1 MTLHETL
8 SHIVNEFHFLGDFAR
23 VQAEE
28 ILMHFTGYSR
38 MELML
43 RGGEVIDSATLDTI
57 QSVVKRRISGEP
69 LQYILGTAYFY
80 SREFRVNPDVLIPRP
95 DTEIL
100 IEQVLKHEL
109 GTTARFA
116 DIGTGSGII
125 ACILTEERPSWT
137 AVAVDISAKALRT
150 AIINSRTAIRFV
162 CADLLNAI
170 KGEHQFDFIVSNPP
184 YIPLDEY
191 THLDIS
197 VKNHEPASAL
207 TDNAD
212 GLGFYRYFAQQAHN
226 WIRTDGS
233 FYCEIGYNQGDAV
246 KALFCQNGWRDV
258 QLVRDL
264 GGNDRVIC
272 AIVPAAEDLGF

>member
-8 SHIVNEFHFLGDFAR
+8 SHIANELHFLDDFAR

-38 MELML
+38 TELML
-43 RGGEVIDSATLDTI
+43 RGRDVIDSATLDTI
-57 QSVVKRRISGEP
+57 KSVVKRRISGEP
-69 LQYILGTAYFY
+69 LQYILGSAYFY
-80 SREFRVNPDVLIPRP
+80 SREFKVNPDVLIPRP

-100 IEQVLKHEL
+100 IEQVLKHESQ
-109 GTTARFA
+109 TTARFA

-125 ACILTEERPSWT
+125 ACILTEERPSWS

-150 AIINSRTAIRFV
+150 AIINSSTTILFI
-162 CADLLNAI
+162 CADLLDAI
-170 KGEHQFDFIVSNPP
+170 KREYQFDFIVSNPP
-184 YIPLDEY
+184 YISLDEY
-191 THLDIS
+191 ATLDIS
-197 VKNHEPASAL
+197 VKHHEPTGAL

-212 GLGFYRYFAQQAHN
+212 GLGFYRYFAQLAHN
-226 WIRTDGS
+226 WIRNDGN

-246 KALFCQNGWRDV
+246 KTLFCQNGWRDV

-264 GGNDRVIC
+264 GSKDRVIC
-272 AIVPAAEDLGF
+272 AKVPLK

>member
-8 SHIVNEFHFLGDFAR
+8 SYIVKELHFLGDFAQ

-38 MELML
+38 TELFL
-43 RGGEVIDSATLDTI
+43 RGGEEISKEVTDKIDDI
-57 QSVVKRRISGEP
+57 VKRRISGEP

-80 SREFRVNPDVLIPRP
+80 SREFKVNPDVLIPRP

-100 IEQVLKHEL
+100 IEQILKHEPNNEV
-109 GTTARFA
+109 RFA

-125 ACILTEERPSWT
+125 ACILTEERPLWS
-137 AVAVDISAKALRT
+137 ALAVDISVNALRT
-150 AIINSRTAIRFV
+150 AVVNSRTGIRFI
-162 CADLLNAI
+162 CGDLLDAI
-170 KGEHQFDFIVSNPP
+170 KKDHQFDFIVSNPP

-191 THLDIS
+191 TKLDIS
-197 VKNHEPASAL
+197 VKNHEPVCAL

-212 GLGFYRYFAQQAHN
+212 GLGFYRYFARYAQN

-246 KALFCQNGWRDV
+246 KTLFCDHGWHNVR
-258 QLVRDL
+258 LVRDL

-272 AIVPAAEDLGF
+272 AVVPSDR

>member
-8 SHIVNEFHFLGDFAR
+8 SHIVYQFHFLGDFAR

-38 MELML
+38 TELML
-43 RGGEVIDSATLDTI
+43 RGGENIDKDTIDKIDS
-57 QSVVKRRISGEP
+57 VVRRRISGEP

-80 SREFRVNPDVLIPRP
+80 SREFKVNPDVLIPRP

-100 IEQVLKHEL
+100 IEQVLNHES
-109 GTTARFA
+109 GNAARFA

-125 ACILTEERPSWT
+125 ACILTEENPSWS
-137 AVAVDISAKALRT
+137 AVAVDISVKALRT
-150 AIINSRTAIRFV
+150 AIVNSRTGILFV
-162 CADLLNAI
+162 CADLLDAI
-170 KGEHQFDFIVSNPP
+170 KKDRQFDFVVSNPP

-191 THLDIS
+191 VTLDVS
-197 VKNHEPASAL
+197 VKSHEPAHAL

-212 GLGFYRYFAQQAHN
+212 GLGFYRYFAQQVQN
-226 WIRTDGS
+226 WIRTDGN

-246 KALFCQNGWRDV
+246 KTLFCQHGWRNV
-258 QLVRDL
+258 QVVKDL
-264 GGNDRVIC
+264 GGNERVIC
-272 AIVPAAEDLGF
+272 AMVPSRY

>member
-8 SHIVNEFHFLGDFAR
+8 SHIVKEFHFLGDFAR

-38 MELML
+38 TELML
-43 RGGEVIDSATLDTI
+43 RSGEEIDSATIDTI
-57 QSVVKRRISGEP
+57 SNVVKRRISGEP

-80 SREFRVNPDVLIPRP
+80 SREFKVNPDVLIPRP

-100 IEQVLKHEL
+100 IEQILNHESRNS
-109 GTTARFA
+109 ARFA

-125 ACILTEERPSWT
+125 ACILTEERPSWS
-137 AVAVDISAKALRT
+137 AVAVDISVKALRT
-150 AIINSRTAIRFV
+150 AIVNSSTGIRFI
-162 CADLLNAI
+162 CADLLNAL
-170 KGEHQFDFIVSNPP
+170 KKEHQFDFIVSNPP
-184 YIPLDEY
+184 YISLDEY
-191 THLDIS
+191 ATLDIS
-197 VKNHEPASAL
+197 VKNHEPPCAL

-246 KALFCQNGWRDV
+246 KTLLFDHGWRNV
-258 QLVRDL
+258 RLVRDL

-272 AIVPAAEDLGF
+272 AMVPSRR